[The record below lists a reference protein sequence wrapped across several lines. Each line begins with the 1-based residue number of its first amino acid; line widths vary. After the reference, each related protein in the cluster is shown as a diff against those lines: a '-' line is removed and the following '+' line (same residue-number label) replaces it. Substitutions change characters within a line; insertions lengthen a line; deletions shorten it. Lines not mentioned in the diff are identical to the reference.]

1 MPREQFIAPAGVAA
15 GDPFFCW
22 VSFRWTSLW
31 WFPFW
36 WASSRWA
43 FQDGRDLLLCYSL
56 AFRDRFSAEYR
67 LKVVGICHPTT
78 ARQIPTISPAP
89 HASRRQTSRPRR
101 TLPIGKSAQ
110 IETFVAT
117 RDAKL
122 FR

>member
-15 GDPFFCW
+15 GGPFFLLGFLPLDFLLVGFLPLGLPERSRFATLREPG
-22 VSFRWTSLW
+22 VSR
-31 WFPFW
+31 PFFGRVP
-36 WASSRWA
+36 SES
-43 FQDGRDLLLCYSL
+43 GRDLPSCDSQ
-56 AFRDRFSAEYR
+56 ANPDH
-67 LKVVGICHPTT
+67 I
-78 ARQIPTISPAP
+78 
-89 HASRRQTSRPRR
+89 SRPRR

>member
-15 GDPFFCW
+15 GGPFFCW
-22 VSFRWTSLW
+22 VSFRW
-31 WFPFW
+31 
-36 WASSRWA
+36 ASQNGW
-43 FQDGRDLLLCYSL
+43 DLPRCGSL

-67 LKVVGICHPTT
+67 LKVVGICHPAT

-89 HASRRQTSRPRR
+89 YASRRQTPRPRR
-101 TLPIGKSAQ
+101 ILPIGKSAQ
-110 IETFVAT
+110 IETFVAA